1 MEKFYH
7 PSGTSGNGK
16 QYQLFLNI
24 IKNRMFYPNFYF
36 QQEIRNM
43 NCF

>member
-16 QYQLFLNI
+16 QYQLFFKHHEKSNVLS
-24 IKNRMFYPNFYF
+24 
-36 QQEIRNM
+36 
-43 NCF
+43 